1 MRLSFLLPLAA
12 VALSA
17 TALAAQA
24 PNRFTVG
31 AHAGFTKFGDASALE
46 DEPFFGVDAAY
57 RFANFG
63 LGGLDVGLG
72 FTFAASRP
80 KTRGDQFPVVAF
92 DFGDTTFLSTVAQ
105 RMTMLQYAAQ
115 GVLGHSFGALR
126 LYGMGGGGAYSMIL
140 DSRQNVSPQ
149 TFTKPMG
156 LVGGGLEYAVGQNF
170 GFRVEAR
177 DMVMFDYDRDRLDP
191 TVGHSHDRIV
201 RDVLPPP
208 IPAKSTIHNV
218 QASIVFTYVPNRRG
232 VTEPEGAG
240 R

>member
-1 MRLSFLLPLAA
+1 MRQYLIPAVMA

-17 TALAAQA
+17 TAVTAQA

-31 AHAGFTKFGDASALE
+31 AHAGYTKFGDASALE
-46 DEPFFGVDAAY
+46 DEPFIGVDAAY

-72 FTFAASRP
+72 FAFAASRP

-105 RMTMLQYAAQ
+105 RVTMLQYGVQ
-115 GVLGHSFGALR
+115 GILGQSFGPLR

-140 DSRQNVSPQ
+140 DSRQNVSSQ
-149 TFTKPMG
+149 IITNGMG
-156 LVGGGLEYAVGQNF
+156 LLGGGLEYAVGDNF
-170 GFRVEAR
+170 GFRFEVR
-177 DMVMFDYDRDRLDP
+177 DFVMLDYDRNDLDP
-191 TVGHSHDRIV
+191 TVAYSHDRIV

-208 IPAKSTIHNV
+208 VPAKSTLHNI
-218 QASIVFTYVPNRRG
+218 QASLVFTYVPNRRG
-232 VTEPEGAG
+232 VPEPEVQTP
-240 R
+240 